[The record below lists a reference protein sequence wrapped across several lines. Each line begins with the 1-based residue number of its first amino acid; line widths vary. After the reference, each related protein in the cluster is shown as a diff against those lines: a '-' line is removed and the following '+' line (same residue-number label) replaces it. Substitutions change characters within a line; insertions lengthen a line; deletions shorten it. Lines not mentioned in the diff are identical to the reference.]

1 MLLKDTKTDQGR
13 WCSHACACRVSA
25 LSSACTR
32 WMWCRTSS
40 IGISGFVLTIAGRIF
55 RCPAFTS
62 SPSSVF
68 RWTPDFCTDMH
79 TSRYSKKARADTHSH
94 GLPKKWRESVRRR
107 FAETNCRYEAS
118 AAAASWQANDG
129 GRQRKTAC
137 PLLYRYRLT
146 HTARSLACPLLTLS
160 SSAPSFSN
168 CIFRSDGA
176 PCARP
181 LPPSSDRS
189 AGQRNQTSHITVL
202 ARPVCQFVR
211 VIDPPSP
218 AGFLMIAHLSRL
230 ASFSDIFG
238 AWFGVWDW
246 IHSHTP
252 PRTRSPSSPP
262 SFHTLSLSP
271 EFTSV
276 WWSV

>member
-1 MLLKDTKTDQGR
+1 M
-13 WCSHACACRVSA
+13 A
-25 LSSACTR
+25 LSSPLQEGYSAALLSPLLPRPFSAGHET
-32 WMWCRTSS
+32 
-40 IGISGFVLTIAGRIF
+40 FVPILAG
-55 RCPAFTS
+55 
-62 SPSSVF
+62 
-68 RWTPDFCTDMH
+68 TPKRPGPTHTVTD
-79 TSRYSKKARADTHSH
+79 YQKNGANPYGDA
-94 GLPKKWRESVRRR
+94 LL
-107 FAETNCRYEAS
+107 ETNCRYEAS